1 MSLQIIAELAEE
13 NKKLLDEIQELKT
26 IIVNLK
32 ERSSSRRS

>member
-32 ERSSSRRS
+32 ESSSSRRS